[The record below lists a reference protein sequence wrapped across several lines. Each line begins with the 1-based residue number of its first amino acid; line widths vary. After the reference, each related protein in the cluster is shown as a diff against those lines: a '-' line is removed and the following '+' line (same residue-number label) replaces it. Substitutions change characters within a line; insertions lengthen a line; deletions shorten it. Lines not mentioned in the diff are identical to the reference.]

1 MLSPVPIAP
10 QNTQKMRD
18 WVQTFGVAARQ
29 MAKAGTLLSYLN
41 QREIWLGE
49 PVSFKLS
56 HFEEQQK
63 KKKLRPQQWQGLD
76 ESFPDDET
84 ACDDSH
90 SIFGMRDSFYPQ
102 KIFPTS
108 EEVFASI
115 EELCYGS
122 NRSNGIVVTFFVTYL
137 LTLLFVSLKLTCLY
151 WYVYP
156 WSKLKGRKLLPWQV
170 YIIHAKLWKLQNEQ
184 YCWGEKR

>member
-1 MLSPVPIAP
+1 
-10 QNTQKMRD
+10 
-18 WVQTFGVAARQ
+18 

-63 KKKLRPQQWQGLD
+63 KKKKKKPDPSSDKESD

-102 KIFPTS
+102 KIFPTL

-122 NRSNGIVVTFFVTYL
+122 NRSNGIVVTFFVYVLVDIVICFFETDLSL
-137 LTLLFVSLKLTCLY
+137 LICLSVIKVKRKEVVTMTSVRYSCKTLKT
-151 WYVYP
+151 
-156 WSKLKGRKLLPWQV
+156 SK
-170 YIIHAKLWKLQNEQ
+170 
-184 YCWGEKR
+184 

>member
-1 MLSPVPIAP
+1 
-10 QNTQKMRD
+10 
-18 WVQTFGVAARQ
+18 
-29 MAKAGTLLSYLN
+29 MAKAGTLLTYLN

-63 KKKLRPQQWQGLD
+63 KKKKKKKDPSSDKESDQ
-76 ESFPDDET
+76 SFPDDET
-84 ACDDSH
+84 ACDDSN

-108 EEVFASI
+108 EEVFALI

-122 NRSNGIVVTFFVTYL
+122 NRSNGIVVTFFVYVLVDIVICFFETDLSL
-137 LTLLFVSLKLTCLY
+137 LICLSVIKVKRKEVVTMTSVRYSCKTLKT
-151 WYVYP
+151 
-156 WSKLKGRKLLPWQV
+156 SK
-170 YIIHAKLWKLQNEQ
+170 
-184 YCWGEKR
+184 

>member
-1 MLSPVPIAP
+1 
-10 QNTQKMRD
+10 
-18 WVQTFGVAARQ
+18 

-41 QREIWLGE
+41 QRETWLGE

-63 KKKLRPQQWQGLD
+63 KKKKKKDPSSDKESD
-76 ESFPDDET
+76 ESFPDHET

-122 NRSNGIVVTFFVTYL
+122 NRSNGIVVTFFVYVLVDNVICFFETDLSL
-137 LTLLFVSLKLTCLY
+137 LICLSVIKVKRKEVVTMTSVRYSCKTLKT
-151 WYVYP
+151 
-156 WSKLKGRKLLPWQV
+156 SK
-170 YIIHAKLWKLQNEQ
+170 
-184 YCWGEKR
+184 

>member
-1 MLSPVPIAP
+1 
-10 QNTQKMRD
+10 
-18 WVQTFGVAARQ
+18 

-63 KKKLRPQQWQGLD
+63 KKKKKDPSSDKELD

-122 NRSNGIVVTFFVTYL
+122 NRSNGIVVTFFVYVLVDIVICFFETDLSL
-137 LTLLFVSLKLTCLY
+137 LICLSVIKVKRKEVVTMTSVRYSCKTLKT
-151 WYVYP
+151 
-156 WSKLKGRKLLPWQV
+156 SK
-170 YIIHAKLWKLQNEQ
+170 
-184 YCWGEKR
+184 

>member
-1 MLSPVPIAP
+1 
-10 QNTQKMRD
+10 MRH
-18 WVQTFGVAARQ
+18 

-63 KKKLRPQQWQGLD
+63 KKKKKKKDPSSDKESD

-122 NRSNGIVVTFFVTYL
+122 NRSNGIVVTFFVYVLVDIVICFFETDLSL
-137 LTLLFVSLKLTCLY
+137 LICLSVIKVKRKEVVTMTSVRYSCKTLKT
-151 WYVYP
+151 
-156 WSKLKGRKLLPWQV
+156 SK
-170 YIIHAKLWKLQNEQ
+170 
-184 YCWGEKR
+184 

>member
-1 MLSPVPIAP
+1 
-10 QNTQKMRD
+10 
-18 WVQTFGVAARQ
+18 

-63 KKKLRPQQWQGLD
+63 KKKDPSSD
-76 ESFPDDET
+76 KESEESFPDDET

-122 NRSNGIVVTFFVTYL
+122 NRSNGIVVTFFVNVLVDIVICFFETDLSL
-137 LTLLFVSLKLTCLY
+137 LICLSVIKVKRKEVVTMTSVHYSCKTLKT
-151 WYVYP
+151 
-156 WSKLKGRKLLPWQV
+156 SK
-170 YIIHAKLWKLQNEQ
+170 
-184 YCWGEKR
+184 

>member
-1 MLSPVPIAP
+1 MNQSASNSL
-10 QNTQKMRD
+10 
-18 WVQTFGVAARQ
+18 
-29 MAKAGTLLSYLN
+29 TLRS
-41 QREIWLGE
+41 
-49 PVSFKLS
+49 SKKT
-56 HFEEQQK
+56 K
-63 KKKLRPQQWQGLD
+63 KKKPDPSSDKESD

-122 NRSNGIVVTFFVTYL
+122 NRSNGIVVTFFVNVLVDIVICFFETDLSL
-137 LTLLFVSLKLTCLY
+137 LICLSVIKVKRKEVVTMTSVRYSCKTLKT
-151 WYVYP
+151 
-156 WSKLKGRKLLPWQV
+156 SK
-170 YIIHAKLWKLQNEQ
+170 
-184 YCWGEKR
+184 

>member
-1 MLSPVPIAP
+1 
-10 QNTQKMRD
+10 
-18 WVQTFGVAARQ
+18 

-63 KKKLRPQQWQGLD
+63 KKKKKKDPSSDKELD

-122 NRSNGIVVTFFVTYL
+122 NRSNGIVVTFFVYVLVDIVICFFETDLSL
-137 LTLLFVSLKLTCLY
+137 LICLSVIKVKRKEVVTMTSVRYSCKTLKT
-151 WYVYP
+151 
-156 WSKLKGRKLLPWQV
+156 SK
-170 YIIHAKLWKLQNEQ
+170 
-184 YCWGEKR
+184 

>member
-1 MLSPVPIAP
+1 MNQSASNSL
-10 QNTQKMRD
+10 
-18 WVQTFGVAARQ
+18 
-29 MAKAGTLLSYLN
+29 TLRS
-41 QREIWLGE
+41 
-49 PVSFKLS
+49 S
-56 HFEEQQK
+56 K
-63 KKKLRPQQWQGLD
+63 KKKKDPSSDKESD

-122 NRSNGIVVTFFVTYL
+122 NRSNGIVVTFFVYVLVDIVICFFETDLSL
-137 LTLLFVSLKLTCLY
+137 LICLSVIKVKRKEVVTMTSVRYSCKTLKT
-151 WYVYP
+151 
-156 WSKLKGRKLLPWQV
+156 SK
-170 YIIHAKLWKLQNEQ
+170 
-184 YCWGEKR
+184 

>member
-1 MLSPVPIAP
+1 MNQSASNSL
-10 QNTQKMRD
+10 
-18 WVQTFGVAARQ
+18 
-29 MAKAGTLLSYLN
+29 TLRS
-41 QREIWLGE
+41 
-49 PVSFKLS
+49 S
-56 HFEEQQK
+56 K
-63 KKKLRPQQWQGLD
+63 KKKKDPSSDKESD

-122 NRSNGIVVTFFVTYL
+122 NRSNGIVVTFFVYVLVDIVICFFETDLSL
-137 LTLLFVSLKLTCLY
+137 LICLSVIKVKRKEVVTMTSVRFSCKTLKT
-151 WYVYP
+151 
-156 WSKLKGRKLLPWQV
+156 SK
-170 YIIHAKLWKLQNEQ
+170 
-184 YCWGEKR
+184 

>member
-1 MLSPVPIAP
+1 
-10 QNTQKMRD
+10 
-18 WVQTFGVAARQ
+18 

-63 KKKLRPQQWQGLD
+63 KKKDPSSDKESD

-122 NRSNGIVVTFFVTYL
+122 NRSNGIVVTFFVYVLVDIVICFFETDLSL
-137 LTLLFVSLKLTCLY
+137 LICLSVIKVKRKEVVTMTSVRYSCKTLKT
-151 WYVYP
+151 
-156 WSKLKGRKLLPWQV
+156 SK
-170 YIIHAKLWKLQNEQ
+170 
-184 YCWGEKR
+184 

>member
-1 MLSPVPIAP
+1 
-10 QNTQKMRD
+10 
-18 WVQTFGVAARQ
+18 

-63 KKKLRPQQWQGLD
+63 KKKKKKKDPSSDKESD

-122 NRSNGIVVTFFVTYL
+122 NRSNGIVVLVDIVICFFETDLSLLICLSVIKVKRKEVVTMTSVHYSCK
-137 LTLLFVSLKLTCLY
+137 TLKT
-151 WYVYP
+151 
-156 WSKLKGRKLLPWQV
+156 SK
-170 YIIHAKLWKLQNEQ
+170 
-184 YCWGEKR
+184 